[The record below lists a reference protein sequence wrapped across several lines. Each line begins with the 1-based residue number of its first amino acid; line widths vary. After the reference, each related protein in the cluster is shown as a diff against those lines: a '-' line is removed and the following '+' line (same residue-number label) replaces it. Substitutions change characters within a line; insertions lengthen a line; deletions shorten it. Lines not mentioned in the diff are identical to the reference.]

1 MGEPA
6 VRRLFAITYP
16 DDPRRQR
23 RERAII
29 GETIRSRGNFE
40 HNVSLRS
47 TDADFFPARRGA
59 DSVGARSM
67 SDFKVCEHC
76 RRWYRRRTFRRHV
89 SRCQRL
95 QRERR
100 EDELPTME
108 RRPSQAGP
116 TRQVP
121 RGVVVH
127 AGHVP
132 SARRLEET
140 LAPHLRPGPVTEA
153 GLRDHVIVGMVDR
166 FYEGHRQP
174 HHRPAVSRR
183 LRDAAALLLACRRAD
198 PNIRTMSDCLR
209 PGAFPTILEAA
220 RQLSGYDVDSG
231 DVRVVGMP
239 ARLRCVIRECI
250 SFRHAEVL
258 QSRQVSE
265 AERERVR
272 TETGDLQVLMAAS
285 WRDLLMTNAR
295 RAQAVRRIDNPP
307 PLPHEEDV
315 AAVIAAARHEE
326 EVYSYA
332 LRLQPSVCDFDRL
345 CRALIAG
352 LTVFNRRRAG
362 EVARARLV
370 QFKNRPNPDDIP
382 SEALERLPHDERQS
396 VAAYRVFY
404 VHGKRG
410 RRVPVLLT
418 ARNVESIELL
428 IRCRYSLGIVTEPSD
443 GELLFPRNGLPGV
456 PYDTARI
463 LRELRARLPL
473 IRPTAF
479 TTLQLRQQLG
489 TLTSIVGSEA
499 LTQQVSEF
507 MGHDLATHRRHY
519 GYPVQVAERG
529 TIGACLEKMT
539 RPREGEPAAV
549 ATTSAAASAP
559 STSATSII
567 SVEDHSSKE
576 ATTPV
581 ASPVAPHSSGS
592 DEDISVPEEA
602 EWAPPVWQPRE
613 IPREP
618 GASTSSETP
627 QTPCP
632 APSSVQPS
640 AATSF
645 RRWTEQENVAIRRA
659 FGLHL
664 RAGKLPTFS
673 ECADAKRRE
682 PILAGRS
689 TKSLRSRINEALK
702 GRVHLGPRSEEPPPD
717 LSEQGS
723 RQGGSL
729 PG

>member
-6 VRRLFAITYP
+6 VRRLFAIAYP
-16 DDPRRQR
+16 DDPKRQR

-67 SDFKVCEHC
+67 PNFKVCENC

-89 SRCQRL
+89 SRCLRL
-95 QRERR
+95 QPERR

-108 RRPSQAGP
+108 RRPSQAGS

-121 RGVVVH
+121 RGLVVH
-127 AGHVP
+127 AGHVN

-198 PNIRTMSDCLR
+198 PGIRTMSDCLR
-209 PGAFPTILEAA
+209 PGAFPTVLEAA
-220 RQLSGYDVDSG
+220 RQMSGYDVDSG

-239 ARLRCVIRECI
+239 ARLRCVLRECL

-258 QSRQVSE
+258 QSRHVSE

-272 TETGDLQVLMAAS
+272 TETGDYQILLSAS

-307 PLPHEEDV
+307 PLPDEEDV
-315 AAVIAAARHEE
+315 AAVLAAARNEE

-345 CRALIAG
+345 CRALIAS

-362 EVARARLV
+362 EVARARLA
-370 QFKNRPNPDDIP
+370 QFRNRPNPDDIP
-382 SEALERLPHDERQS
+382 PEALERLPHAERESIQR
-396 VAAYRVFY
+396 YRVFY

-428 IRCRYSLGIVTEPSD
+428 VRCRYTLGIVTEPSD
-443 GELLFPRNGLPGV
+443 GELLFPRNGQPGV
-456 PYDTARI
+456 PYDAARI
-463 LRELRARLPL
+463 LRDLRSRLPL
-473 IRPTAF
+473 IRPTAL

-507 MGHDLATHRRHY
+507 MGHDPSTHRRHY

-529 TIGACLEKMT
+529 TIGACLERMT
-539 RPREGEPAAV
+539 RPREELPV
-549 ATTSAAASAP
+549 ATTSAAPSAP
-559 STSATSII
+559 STSVPGDAREVETVDSTTSII
-567 SVEDHSSKE
+567 SVDLHSE
-576 ATTPV
+576 EEVTTPV
-581 ASPVAPHSSGS
+581 GSPVAPRSSGS
-592 DEDISVPEEA
+592 GEVPPDSPPEP
-602 EWAPPVWQPRE
+602 EWAPPVWHPRE

-618 GASTSSETP
+618 EASTSREPEASTSRETP
-627 QTPCP
+627 RTPCP

-640 AATSF
+640 AASSF
-645 RRWTEQENVAIRRA
+645 RRWTEQENAAIRRA
-659 FGLHL
+659 FRLHL
-664 RAGKLPTFS
+664 QAGKLPTFS
-673 ECADAKRRE
+673 ECADAKKTE

-689 TKSLRSRINEALK
+689 SKSLRSRINEALK
-702 GRVHLGPRSEEPPPD
+702 GRVHLGP
-717 LSEQGS
+717 
-723 RQGGSL
+723 
-729 PG
+729 